1 MNNLATE
8 RFLTIVE
15 TAELLNVSVSQVY
28 NLVHS
33 GELPAIRVGVKGP
46 WRVAQSVLEQ
56 FIAEQYEMT
65 RRGAMWREAAF
76 ADVVEL

>member
-1 MNNLATE
+1 MNNLTSE
-8 RFLTIVE
+8 RFLTVAE

-33 GELPAIRVGVKGP
+33 GELTAIRVGNRGP
-46 WRVAQSVLEQ
+46 WRVAYSVLDQ
-56 FIAEQYEMT
+56 FIAQQYEMT
-65 RRGAMWREAAF
+65 RRSALWREAAF

>member
-1 MNNLATE
+1 MNNLLSE
-8 RFLTIVE
+8 RFLTIAE

-33 GELPAIRVGVKGP
+33 GELAAIRVGNQGP
-46 WRVAQSVLEQ
+46 WRVAYSVLEL

-65 RRGAMWREAAF
+65 RRSAMWREAAF